1 MKKKTLFT
9 LLQYLIFFGLAFVL
23 IVWQYRQLS
32 PDDLAQIRVATGQV
46 KGRLWLL
53 IPIAIVGF
61 LSHYFRALRWKLL
74 LIPLNL
80 RPTTINITGAVL
92 IGYLVN
98 LLLPRMGEVA
108 RCTVLAR
115 YEKEPAD
122 KIIGTIVAER
132 SFDLV
137 CLIFVALLAFAIQVD
152 VVRDYAGGLLSKL
165 SEKKGVLLTAAG
177 ILIAVILLLVFIYK
191 KGKNSKIGGF
201 IAGIGSG
208 ISAIWKMKN
217 RALFLFYTVL
227 IWACYLGLIYIGFY
241 SLNATMGLDIRAAL
255 SVLVF
260 GSLGMI
266 VTPGGLGAYP
276 IAVQEV
282 LTQLYGVSA
291 AMALAF
297 GWVSW
302 LVQTLLLLVLGFLAL
317 LILPIYNRRREA
329 ARIREESGR

>member
-1 MKKKTLFT
+1 MKKKTLLT
-9 LLQYLIFFGLAFVL
+9 LLQYLIFFGLAFAL
-23 IVWQYRQLS
+23 ILWQYRQLT
-32 PDDLAQIRVATGQV
+32 PDDLAQIRVAFGQV

-53 IPIAIVGF
+53 LPITVVGF
-61 LSHYFRALRWKLL
+61 LSHFFRALRWKLL
-74 LIPLNL
+74 LAPLNL
-80 RPTTINITGAVL
+80 RPSTFNITGAVL
-92 IGYLVN
+92 VGYLVN

-132 SFDLV
+132 SFDLI
-137 CLIFVALLAFAIQVD
+137 CLVLVSVLAFSIQVD
-152 VVRDYAGGLLSKL
+152 VVQAYASGLMQQL
-165 SEKKGVLLTAAG
+165 SEKTGVLLGALA
-177 ILIAVILLLVFIYK
+177 ILIGVVAVLFYIYK

-208 ISAIWKMKN
+208 ISAIWKMKS
-217 RALFLFYTVL
+217 RSLFILYTIL
-227 IWACYLGLIYIGFY
+227 IWTCYLGLIYIGFY
-241 SLNATMGLDIRAAL
+241 SLDATMHLGIPAAL

-291 AMALAF
+291 AMGLAF

-302 LVQTLLLLVLGFLAL
+302 LVQTLLLLVLGLLAL
-317 LILPIYNRRREA
+317 LFLPIYNRRHDA
-329 ARIREESGR
+329 ANTHRLDP

>member
-1 MKKKTLFT
+1 MSKKTLFT
-9 LLQYLIFFGLAFVL
+9 LLQYLVFFGLAFGL
-23 IVWQYRQLS
+23 IWWQYRRLS
-32 PDDLAQIRVATGQV
+32 PADLEQISVAFEQV
-46 KGRLWLL
+46 KGRMWLL
-53 IPIAIVGF
+53 FPITIVGF
-61 LSHYFRALRWKLL
+61 LSHLFRALRWKLL
-74 LIPLNL
+74 LAPLHL
-80 RPTTINITGAVL
+80 RPSTFNITGAVL

-137 CLIFVALLAFAIQVD
+137 CLILVSMLAFAIQVD
-152 VVRDYAGGLLSKL
+152 VVRGYVGALLAKL
-165 SEKKGVLLTAAG
+165 SEKSGALLGALG
-177 ILIAVILLLVFIYK
+177 ILAGLVILLVFIYR

-208 ISAIWKMKN
+208 ISAIWKMQ
-217 RALFLFYTVL
+217 RRGLFLLYTLL
-227 IWACYLGLIYIGFY
+227 IWTCYLGLIYIGFL
-241 SLNATMGLDIRAAL
+241 SMDATMVLDLKAAL

-282 LTQLYGVSA
+282 LTQLYAVA
-291 AMALAF
+291 PAMGLAF

-302 LVQTLLLLVLGFLAL
+302 LVQTLLILVLGLLSLLFL
-317 LILPIYNRRREA
+317 PMYNRESLIANRE
-329 ARIREESGR
+329 